1 MSLDEGKND
10 IYGDSK
16 KPVQYVPKVFRSGA
30 EKAAPKPV
38 NDWNVHRNLMHLREA
53 AAACY
58 PPFIPFGI
66 KRSWNDKKA
75 TLPSIND
82 SHL

>member
-1 MSLDEGKND
+1 MYVVAEIRNLYPCLYLTSGREPVIPQRRSAANECLVEEEKND

-38 NDWNVHRNLMHLREA
+38 ND
-53 AAACY
+53 
-58 PPFIPFGI
+58 
-66 KRSWNDKKA
+66 
-75 TLPSIND
+75 
-82 SHL
+82 